1 MILPLLACALFA
13 PITAEGSE
21 PVETSEPIETSVVSS
36 EAVSTVPAET
46 TSGSAIVPEIKFDF
60 GTWLRQTF
68 SPEVIAAIV
77 SAITAVG
84 ALLKMASVLKNL
96 AKDKVKSA
104 EEILNIVLNAIK
116 SETKE
121 EFLANVQP
129 LVNEIY
135 GFKGQLA
142 EMMKVFALMQENSP
156 EARVAILEILSKLG
170 NEQVATL
177 SDEAKVAIAKEVA
190 SIEAKKKETIEKV
203 EKATKEAGAAYDGT
217 SI

>member
-21 PVETSEPIETSVVSS
+21 PAEPAETSVVS
-36 EAVSTVPAET
+36 EATSVSTVPAEA
-46 TSGSAIVPEIKFDF
+46 TSAGLIPEVKFDF

-96 AKDKVKSA
+96 AKDKAKSA
-104 EEILNIVLNAIK
+104 EEILNIVLTAIK

>member
-1 MILPLLACALFA
+1 MILPIISLAVCGLFA
-13 PITAEGSE
+13 AGSSE
-21 PVETSEPIETSVVSS
+21 PIVSETSEPTTSETSK
-36 EAVSTVPAET
+36 EN
-46 TSGSAIVPEIKFDF
+46 FDF
-60 GTWLRQTF
+60 GTWLKDTF
-68 SPEVIAAIV
+68 SPPVVAAIV

-96 AKDKVKSA
+96 AKEKGKSA
-104 EEILNIVLNAIK
+104 EEILEIVLKAIK

-121 EFLANVQP
+121 EFLANVKP
-129 LVNEIY
+129 LADEIY

-156 EARVAILEILSKLG
+156 EARIAILEILSRLG

-177 SDEAKVAIAKEVA
+177 SDEAKVAIAEEIA
-190 SIEAKKKETIEKV
+190 SIEAKKKETVEKV
-203 EKATKEAGAAYDGT
+203 EKATKEAVAAYDGT

>member
-13 PITAEGSE
+13 PITAEASE
-21 PVETSEPIETSVVSS
+21 PVQSETTSEAVSS

-96 AKDKVKSA
+96 AKDKAKSA
-104 EEILNIVLNAIK
+104 EEILQIVLTAIK

-177 SDEAKVAIAKEVA
+177 SDEAKIAIAKEMA